1 MGGLVQPVSCDQ
13 ALPTYPCLVRHAQ
26 HRQSSTLVG
35 LWFTQKET
43 LLYLFL
49 VQICAFIYGKFLVG
63 RNLGLVL
70 FRNSLL
76 LQYKSPP
83 GRFPMHLAALSLSHN
98 GEVEQGEFCGF
109 PKAIMPQLPHSQPHA
124 CLTPERRVWL
134 AWTTAAAAAVF
145 PFPQMTRLPFP
156 FVTLY
161 TFVASREWKRDT
173 KWSEENWLIFS
184 QIRTGKREAAP
195 HPESFSTT
203 GSVSIDVSRPRIRTF
218 LRSST
223 WRSHQSCSFSF
234 LSRSSWVQS
243 PVPYCHFS
251 SSTFWFRSSGDPV
264 TMSIFTREI
273 LDAFQVSLRKSCD
286 TEG

>member
-1 MGGLVQPVSCDQ
+1 MRDAVRAGPGRGAAASTRCGPALRSLPTAGAKPLTRQLQRPGQHRSHAGVEQCACAPAPPPRASPAACWEMEFARRHPEARAPHAAERRVCLQRSGRPRSGLRHGALHGLSRQSFFSPCSFTRAAVMGGLVQPVSCDQ

-124 CLTPERRVWL
+124 CLTPERRV
-134 AWTTAAAAAVF
+134 
-145 PFPQMTRLPFP
+145 
-156 FVTLY
+156 
-161 TFVASREWKRDT
+161 
-173 KWSEENWLIFS
+173 
-184 QIRTGKREAAP
+184 
-195 HPESFSTT
+195 
-203 GSVSIDVSRPRIRTF
+203 
-218 LRSST
+218 
-223 WRSHQSCSFSF
+223 
-234 LSRSSWVQS
+234 
-243 PVPYCHFS
+243 
-251 SSTFWFRSSGDPV
+251 
-264 TMSIFTREI
+264 
-273 LDAFQVSLRKSCD
+273 
-286 TEG
+286 